1 MSSSGSSCVLT
12 TYKSL
17 ACVHTLITY
26 QVPETKG
33 LTLEEMDEVFGD
45 QTGSSVTDQER
56 LVAIHRRIGL
66 TSYVHDQDAGEKHSV
81 EKVEGA
87 DIRV

>member
-1 MSSSGSSCVLT
+1 
-12 TYKSL
+12 
-17 ACVHTLITY
+17 
-26 QVPETKG
+26 
-33 LTLEEMDEVFGD
+33 MDEVFGD